1 MYIGTCQGRGNSLE
15 MSASPWLYQVI
26 IVAMSAFLP
35 TALAQVTATAPIKHS
50 HRHNQ
55 IETERERSSKKK
67 KRRKK
72 RKEKKRE
79 KHRVEVE
86 KLAFCPVSFPLS
98 LSHFFFIS
106 AQGVNRC
113 HSQIRSI
120 CVSAA

>member
-1 MYIGTCQGRGNSLE
+1 

-35 TALAQVTATAPIKHS
+35 TALARVTATAPIKHS

-55 IETERERSSKKK
+55 IETERDLVKKK
-67 KRRKK
+67 KKK
-72 RKEKKRE
+72 E

-86 KLAFCPVSFPLS
+86 KLAFCLVSFPLS
-98 LSHFFFIS
+98 LSHSFFIS